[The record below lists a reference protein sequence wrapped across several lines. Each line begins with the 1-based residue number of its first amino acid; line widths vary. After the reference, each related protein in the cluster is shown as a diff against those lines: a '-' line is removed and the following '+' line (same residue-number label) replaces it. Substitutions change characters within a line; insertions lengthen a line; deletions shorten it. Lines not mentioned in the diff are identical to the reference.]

1 MSSQTVQR
9 HESSVPIQRCP
20 ECNGDLVQTD
30 QETHCE
36 SCGLVVGDSP
46 VDYGP
51 EWRSFDRA
59 ERKRTGAP
67 QTVTMHDGGLSTE
80 IGLAGEED
88 LSSQKRRRLNRQRRL
103 HGRSKFESK
112 RDRNLAHGLG
122 EIRRLVGALEYG
134 QSVRKQ
140 ASKLFE
146 QAQDA
151 NLLVGRSIESG
162 AAAAVYTACRCNTVV
177 QMDEITAKARCS
189 KQAVWTA
196 YRAFQTELEIP
207 IPVQRP
213 VEWVS
218 KVFSELPRD
227 IPISVK
233 RDATQIAE
241 RASESAEING
251 GPVGIAASCVYLASE
266 HADIRLTQ
274 TTLSDA
280 VDISVKTLRTWFQ
293 RLQQIAAA

>member
-20 ECNGDLVQTD
+20 ECTGDLVQTD

-36 SCGLVVGDSP
+36 SCGLVVEDSP
-46 VDYGP
+46 VDHGP
-51 EWRSFDRA
+51 EWRSFDCE

-67 QTVTMHDGGLSTE
+67 QTVTMHDGGLSTK
-80 IGLAGEED
+80 IGFSNEGNI
-88 LSSQKRRRLNRQRRL
+88 SPQKHRRLNRQRRL
-103 HGRSKFESK
+103 HGRARFESK

-151 NLLVGRSIESG
+151 DLLVGRSIESG
-162 AAAAVYTACRCNTVV
+162 AAAAVYAACRCNTVV
-177 QMDEITAKARCS
+177 QMDEIATNARCP
-189 KQAVWTA
+189 KAAVWTA
-196 YRAFQTELEIP
+196 YRAFQIELEIP
-207 IPVQRP
+207 IPVQRS
-213 VEWVS
+213 VEWVP
-218 KVFSELPRD
+218 KVLSDLPRD

-233 RDATQIAE
+233 QDATRIAE
-241 RASESAEING
+241 RATESAEING
-251 GPVGIAASCVYLASE
+251 SPVGIATACVYLASE
-266 HADIRLTQ
+266 QADIRLTQ

-280 VDISVKTLRTWFQ
+280 MDVSVKTLRTWFQ
-293 RLQQIAAA
+293 RLQQIDAA

>member
-1 MSSQTVQR
+1 MSSRTIQR
-9 HESSVPIQRCP
+9 RESSVSTQSCP
-20 ECNGDLVQTD
+20 ECTGDLVRTE

-36 SCGLVVGDSP
+36 ACGLVVGDSP

-67 QTVTMHDGGLSTE
+67 RTVTRHDRGLSTE
-80 IGLAGEED
+80 MGFPSEVDG
-88 LSSQKRRRLNRQRRL
+88 SSRRRRLNRQRRL

-112 RDRNLAHGLG
+112 RERNLAHGLG
-122 EIRRLVGALEYG
+122 EIRRLVGVLEYG

-162 AAAAVYTACRCNTVV
+162 ASAAVYAACRCNTVV

-189 KQAVWTA
+189 KAAVWNA

-213 VEWVS
+213 VEWVP

-227 IPISVK
+227 VPLPVK
-233 RDATQIAE
+233 RDATRIAE
-241 RASESAEING
+241 RATKSAEING
-251 GPVGIAASCVYLASE
+251 GPVGIAAACVYLASE
-266 HADIRLTQ
+266 QADIRLPQ

-280 VDISVKTLRTWFQ
+280 MDVSVKTLRMWYQ
-293 RLQQIAAA
+293 RLQQIGAA